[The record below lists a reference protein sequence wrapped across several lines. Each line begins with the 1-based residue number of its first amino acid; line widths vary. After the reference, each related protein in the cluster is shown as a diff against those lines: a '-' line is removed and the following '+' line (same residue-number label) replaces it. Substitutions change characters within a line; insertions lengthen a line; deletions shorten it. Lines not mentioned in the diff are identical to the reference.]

1 LQKHDFT
8 ASANSEVS
16 SENTESS
23 CGSGL
28 AWALHFYETEAL
40 KTMNGEMTAMNE
52 KENQIPSIKPR
63 FRKTVRIRTTM
74 FDLIET
80 LNEVVEKGEEGLIP
94 QVVLHMANTGR
105 LKVVR

>member
-1 LQKHDFT
+1 
-8 ASANSEVS
+8 
-16 SENTESS
+16 
-23 CGSGL
+23 
-28 AWALHFYETEAL
+28 
-40 KTMNGEMTAMNE
+40 MNGEMTAMNE

>member
-1 LQKHDFT
+1 MQI
-8 ASANSEVS
+8 
-16 SENTESS
+16 
-23 CGSGL
+23 
-28 AWALHFYETEAL
+28 YETETL
-40 KTMNGEMTAMNE
+40 KTMNGEMPVLNE
-52 KENQIPSIKPR
+52 NENQIPSIKSR

-94 QVVLHMANTGR
+94 QVVWHLANTGR